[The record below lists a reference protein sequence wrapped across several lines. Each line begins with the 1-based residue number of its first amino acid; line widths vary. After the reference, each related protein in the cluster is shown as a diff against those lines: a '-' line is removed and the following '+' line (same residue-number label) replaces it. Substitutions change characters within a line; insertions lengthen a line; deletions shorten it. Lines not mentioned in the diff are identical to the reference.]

1 MRFSYQ
7 QVVLNRYKVTHALA
21 AGSMGE
27 VYLAQQIAL
36 EREVAI
42 KVLQANAKGEH
53 RKRFEQEAQIMAS
66 LKHPNI
72 VNIIDYGVLPDNSP
86 CIVMEYIPGR
96 PLGHYLREHKALPW
110 YQALHIM
117 TQVAAGLDALHAHD
131 FIHRDLKPDNI
142 LITMD
147 EPHHVK
153 LADFGV
159 AKATN
164 ASPANTLNITLQG
177 MLIGTPAYMSP
188 EQLFG
193 DEACKRSDL
202 YAFGIIFYELLT
214 GHLPNH
220 PKNMNDL
227 RKRMVTEF
235 SAPEVPEHMPA
246 LPERITKLIL
256 EDLLPSQP
264 TRRISST
271 QHLLQKLA
279 AISATTEL
287 GLDISTQVWEQREQL
302 EESTTPEQSSI
313 FFEPFTPPQTVLDS
327 EAQYALQ
334 SEHNH
339 PQKNLDPNLNRDD
352 THQEKTGGTDT
363 LEWLK
368 THQN

>member
-42 KVLQANAKGEH
+42 KVLQATTKGEH

-117 TQVAAGLDALHAHD
+117 TQVAAGLDALHTHD

-193 DEACKRSDL
+193 DEASCRSDV
-202 YAFGIIFYELLT
+202 YAFGVIFYELLT
-214 GHLPNH
+214 GQLPH
-220 PKNMNDL
+220 SADSIQMLRQLVLKQVAPPKIPSGYPKPPKQLVDL
-227 RKRMVTEF
+227 IIQKTLTF
-235 SAPEVPEHMPA
+235 TSSARIPA
-246 LPERITKLIL
+246 EELVHELLVLKSYAYDTPH
-256 EDLLPSQP
+256 DLSLFETLSDLPSEGS
-264 TRRISST
+264 IT
-271 QHLLQKLA
+271 QSFDRDSLL
-279 AISATTEL
+279 ATTTEH
-287 GLDISTQVWEQREQL
+287 ISKADERLYKE
-302 EESTTPEQSSI
+302 
-313 FFEPFTPPQTVLDS
+313 
-327 EAQYALQ
+327 Y
-334 SEHNH
+334 
-339 PQKNLDPNLNRDD
+339 LNKS
-352 THQEKTGGTDT
+352 Q
-363 LEWLK
+363 
-368 THQN
+368 